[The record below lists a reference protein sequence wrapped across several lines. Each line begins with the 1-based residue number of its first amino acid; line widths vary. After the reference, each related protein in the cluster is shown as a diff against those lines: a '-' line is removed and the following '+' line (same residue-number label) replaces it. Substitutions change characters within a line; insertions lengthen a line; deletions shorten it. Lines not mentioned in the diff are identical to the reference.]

1 MVEHLDLRGQSEFPF
16 QLDGESTVGRDDE
29 FYINNELTRNMYS
42 KPLETIAIQHGGMI
56 HSLTYRQARNLLMQD
71 GELRKYFRNYKR
83 ECNQGEIENN
93 DDQAHGRACHSL
105 QFRDGN
111 DAQGVNRQFTIEGCI
126 NGILQRD
133 DNDDVKRHLVAK
145 LQHFNPRTWR
155 EEVKRVSY
163 KKPRLD
169 SNGTRWGNRTNVTG
183 ERPPQRLR
191 SEKALH
197 GGDFKA
203 FHTMN
208 PDISM
213 HKGAIKHRLNLKHN
227 DRNHHERQH
236 ALTNNNWN
244 TIRRIIQMNQVRS
257 AEIQDA
263 HPDRNFNVHF
273 TGFEEEAGNV
283 IENIDIDNMRTY
295 SVWYTGGMLIPI
307 GTIVNIHVNRED
319 WTEGTNNKVTCTVVG
334 GEGAVNYTYGTNQSF
349 SVIMEPGYTI
359 TGFDFNI
366 IPDLN
371 TSRSVSNV
379 VPAKYRTSRAWTDNK
394 TNGFNQDSKRLISTG
409 NTNGTFGVP
418 MLLAKAGISRKDT
431 TRSTLDRQRASK
443 ERVCRNIQT
452 SANTGWSKETAEN
465 YKLRDCHD
473 LESYEELYKKRDIQT
488 SSFSDEQHTRTKAAI
503 RQYNLDEALDI
514 MIAPDPEY
522 RIGPSP
528 FETEDG
534 VNWNG
539 LDGQRNFETFV
550 IEQLTDA
557 SMNGKITGN
566 LLLQHLQNTYPQA
579 YKLQFKTQ
587 DAQPKAT
594 VPIDQESNSDS
605 EYDSDDEMQE
615 PFGEAVE
622 ATREPDPLEGESTG
636 TGAPA
641 AKPAE
646 ETGTDEAHAMAMH
659 IGIDAGRNNSLYDPN
674 LNVSD
679 DEMQIGIVPVPSEVD
694 QNSRTSSFDQFDP
707 ETTYEEMFMKNGGA
721 LRLRRK
727 KKKTKKRR

>member
-29 FYINNELTRNMYS
+29 FYINTELTRNMYS
-42 KPLETIAIQHGGMI
+42 KPLETIAIQHGGMF

-83 ECNQGEIENN
+83 ECNQGEIEDN

-111 DAQGVNRQFTIEGCI
+111 DAQGFNRQFTIEGCI

-169 SNGTRWGNRTNVTG
+169 SNGTRLENRTNVTG

-203 FHTMN
+203 FHTIN

-227 DRNHHERQH
+227 DRNHRERQH
-236 ALTNNNWN
+236 ALTTNNWN

-257 AEIQDA
+257 AEIQVA
-263 HPDRNFNVHF
+263 HPNRNFNVHF

-295 SVWYTGGMLIPI
+295 SVRYTGGMLIPI

-319 WTEGTNNKVTCTVVG
+319 WTEAVQRNPNNKVTCTVVG
-334 GEGAVNYTYGTNQSF
+334 GVGAVNSFVDQSF

-379 VPAKYRTSRAWTDNK
+379 VPAIIYRTSDVWIDNK
-394 TNGFNQDSKRLISTG
+394 TNGFNQDSKRIISTG

-431 TRSTLDRQRASK
+431 TRSTRARQRASK
-443 ERVCRNIQT
+443 ERVCQKIQI

-514 MIAPDPEY
+514 MIAPNPEY

-528 FETEDG
+528 FETED
-534 VNWNG
+534 VNWG
-539 LDGQRNFETFV
+539 GPDGQRNFETFV
-550 IEQLTDA
+550 IEQLTAA
-557 SMNGKITGN
+557 SRHGKITGN

-579 YKLQFKTQ
+579 YKLQFKTRRGSL
-587 DAQPKAT
+587 QPFDRLKN
-594 VPIDQESNSDS
+594 DDSGSDS
-605 EYDSDDEMQE
+605 SGSDSGSDSDSDSGSDSDDEMQQF
-615 PFGEAVE
+615 PSIILPDGEGKE
-622 ATREPDPLEGESTG
+622 SESEGEEINRG
-636 TGAPA
+636 
-641 AKPAE
+641 
-646 ETGTDEAHAMAMH
+646 
-659 IGIDAGRNNSLYDPN
+659 NSLY
-674 LNVSD
+674 
-679 DEMQIGIVPVPSEVD
+679 SEDLKVTTEDLKVD
-694 QNSRTSSFDQFDP
+694 RQGSFQP
-707 ETTYEEMFMKNGGA
+707 LLEEMFMKNGGA
-721 LRLRRK
+721 LLRRK